1 MYPPSF
7 AKCHFPF
14 LIVCVCV
21 CVCILSGLA
30 APSGA
35 GRRTRT
41 DREKRR
47 WCFFRARFILYP
59 ISVER
64 ERIKQRK
71 YCSRKC
77 VHLVLSKA
85 SLKAYSLW

>member
-1 MYPPSF
+1 MYSSLLCQMP
-7 AKCHFPF
+7 FP
-14 LIVCVCV
+14 LPYCACVCV

-64 ERIKQRK
+64 IKQRK

-85 SLKAYSLW
+85 SLRAYSLW